1 MTTKKKALP
10 NYEVPALDK
19 GLDIIETLAHS
30 AIPLSQIEIARRL
43 EKTVSQVFR
52 MITCLEK
59 RGYIFK
65 DPEANVYSLTLK
77 MYQLVN
83 QHPPVEKLLR
93 TATAPMMDLSN
104 NIAESCHLSVLS
116 GSQVVILNQIDSP
129 KRVSV
134 HIRSGATMSILE
146 SNSGRVLIAY
156 KEESEQQALLE
167 LDEGYRTLTKKAKTE
182 FIESIKKIKED
193 GHFYSQSYTVDGIVD
208 IVAPIITNTGEAIA
222 ALAVPC
228 IKYRNVEIPVD
239 NIIKKMKTAASTIA
253 KQSGLINN

>member
-30 AIPLSQIEIARRL
+30 AVPLSQIEIARRL
-43 EKTVSQVFR
+43 NKTVSQVFR

-65 DPEANVYSLTLK
+65 DPEANVYSLTLR

-104 NIAESCHLSVLS
+104 SIGESCHLSILS
-116 GSQVVILNQIDSP
+116 GCQVVILNQIDSP

-134 HIRSGATMSILE
+134 HIRSGATMSIIE
-146 SNSGRVLIAY
+146 SNSGRVLIACKDKADQESLLALDDTY
-156 KEESEQQALLE
+156 KKLN
-167 LDEGYRTLTKKAKTE
+167 KKRKMN
-182 FIESIKKIKED
+182 F
-193 GHFYSQSYTVDGIVD
+193 
-208 IVAPIITNTGEAIA
+208 TNHSPT
-222 ALAVPC
+222 
-228 IKYRNVEIPVD
+228 
-239 NIIKKMKTAASTIA
+239 
-253 KQSGLINN
+253 